1 MKQLVIDS
9 SYESLS
15 AIDFDYVKSCGVDGV
30 IFHAGMGCSED
41 QKDPYFL
48 DAYNRA
54 REAGLYTGAYWM
66 NYFRSNE
73 DAIDEANAFNE
84 VISGMTMELGV
95 YADYEEDTLRY
106 LTDGGYS
113 MNDMTSRIIAFMNR
127 LIELGWKKVGWY
139 TNTNCAIY
147 SPYGVEPLDL
157 ERLKQY
163 PMWHAYYD
171 GTDDDE
177 QEFRGVTVIG
187 EQWANNLNKPAHLAD
202 IGNIDVSTFH
212 FFDLD
217 GNTVDDG
224 TWSYE
229 TSEKVVAAMY
239 EGLLGREYNSAEKEN
254 DSLVRTLM
262 CEWTRIQAFDDLRA
276 SDEYNN
282 NHPDPVKLQL
292 IKDCYMVMRGSE
304 PGADEINLWI
314 QHDEDTIK
322 HGILYSDE
330 FNNKYGV

>member
-15 AIDFDYVKSCGVDGV
+15 AIDFDYVKRCGVDGV

-41 QKDPYFL
+41 QRDPYFL

-54 REAGLYTGAYWM
+54 RAAGLYTGAYWM

-73 DAIDEANAFNE
+73 DAEKEAEAFDE
-84 VISGMTMELGV
+84 VIGGMAMELGV

-157 ERLKQY
+157 EKLKPY
-163 PMWHAYYD
+163 PMWHACYD

-212 FFDLD
+212 FDDLD
-217 GNTVDDG
+217 GRTVDNGNNG
-224 TWSYE
+224 TWTHEQAERVISG
-229 TSEKVVAAMY
+229 MY
-239 EGLLGREYNSAEKEN
+239 EGLLLRGYNSGEN
-254 DSLVRTLM
+254 ESLVNTLAT
-262 CEWTRIQAFDDLRA
+262 EWTRIQALDDLRN
-276 SDEYNN
+276 SDEYR
-282 NHPDPVKLQL
+282 KKRL
-292 IKDCYMVMRGSE
+292 IIDCYMVMRGSA
-304 PGADEINLWI
+304 PSDEELNDWM
-314 QHDEDTIK
+314 QQDEDTIK
-322 HGILYSDE
+322 HGILYSEE

>member
-1 MKQLVIDS
+1 MKQLIIDS

-15 AIDFDYVKSCGVDGV
+15 AIDFGYVKSCGVDGV
-30 IFHAGMGCSED
+30 IFHAGMGCSAD
-41 QKDPYFL
+41 QKDPYFE

-73 DAIDEANAFNE
+73 DAEKEAEAFNE

-157 ERLKQY
+157 ERLKPY
-163 PMWHAYYD
+163 PMWHACYD

-187 EQWANNLNKPAHLAD
+187 EQWANNLDKPAHLAD

-212 FFDLD
+212 FDDLD
-217 GNTVDDG
+217 GRTVDNGNNG
-224 TWSYE
+224 TWTHE
-229 TSEKVVAAMY
+229 QSEKVISGMY
-239 EGLLGREYNSAEKEN
+239 EGLLLRGYSSGEN
-254 DSLVRTLM
+254 EALVNTLAT
-262 CEWTRIQAFDDLRA
+262 EWTRVQAFDDLRS
-276 SDEYNN
+276 SDEYR
-282 NHPDPVKLQL
+282 KKRL
-292 IKDCYMVMRGSE
+292 IIDCYMVMRGSA
-304 PGADEINLWI
+304 PSDEELNDWM
-314 QHDEDTIK
+314 QVESEEDIK
-322 HGILYSDE
+322 NGILYSDE
-330 FNNKYGV
+330 FNNKFGV

>member
-9 SYESLS
+9 SYESLK

-30 IFHAGMGCSED
+30 IFHAGMGCSAD
-41 QKDPYFL
+41 QKDPYFEG
-48 DAYNRA
+48 AYNRA

-73 DAIDEANAFNE
+73 DAEKEAEAFNE

-113 MNDMTSRIIAFMNR
+113 MDDMASRIIAFMNR

-157 ERLKQY
+157 EKLKPY
-163 PMWHAYYD
+163 PMWHACYD

-212 FFDLD
+212 FDDLD
-217 GNTVDDG
+217 GRTVDNG
-224 TWSYE
+224 TW
-229 TSEKVVAAMY
+229 TRKQAVDVINAMY
-239 EGLLGREYNSAEKEN
+239 NGLFGRGYTQGEN
-254 DSLVRTLM
+254 EALENLLM
-262 CEWTRIQAFDDLRA
+262 HEWTRIQVLDDLRA
-276 SDEYNN
+276 SEEYNN

-304 PGADEINLWI
+304 PGADEINFWM
-314 QHDEDTIK
+314 QQDEDTIK
-322 HGILYSDE
+322 HGILYSEE

>member
-15 AIDFDYVKSCGVDGV
+15 AIDFGYVKSCGVDGV
-30 IFHAGMGCSED
+30 IFHAGMGCSAD
-41 QKDPYFL
+41 QKDPYFE

-66 NYFRSNE
+66 NYYRSNE
-73 DAIDEANAFNE
+73 DAEKEAEAFNE

-106 LTDGGYS
+106 LKDGDYS
-113 MNDMTSRIIAFMNR
+113 MNDMTSRIIAFMDK
-127 LIELGWKKVGWY
+127 LIELGWNRVGWY

-157 ERLKQY
+157 ERLKPY
-163 PMWHAYYD
+163 PMWHACYD

-212 FFDLD
+212 FDDLD
-217 GNTVDDG
+217 GRTVDNGNNG
-224 TWSYE
+224 TWTHE
-229 TSEKVVAAMY
+229 QAERVVSAMY
-239 EGLLGREYNSAEKEN
+239 DGLLLRGYTSGEN
-254 DSLVRTLM
+254 EALVNTLAT
-262 CEWTRIQAFDDLRA
+262 EWTRIQAFDDLRN
-276 SDEYNN
+276 SDEYR
-282 NHPDPVKLQL
+282 KKRL
-292 IKDCYMVMRGSE
+292 IIDCYMVMRGSA
-304 PGADEINLWI
+304 PSDEELNDWMK
-314 QHDEDTIK
+314 QDEDAIK

-330 FNNKYGV
+330 FNNKFGV

>member
-1 MKQLVIDS
+1 MKQLIIDS

-15 AIDFDYVKSCGVDGV
+15 AIDFDYVKSCGIDGV
-30 IFHAGMGCSED
+30 IFHAGMGCSAD
-41 QKDPYFL
+41 QKDPYFE

-73 DAIDEANAFNE
+73 DAEKEAEAFNE

-157 ERLKQY
+157 ERLKPY
-163 PMWHAYYD
+163 PMWHACYD

-187 EQWANNLNKPAHLAD
+187 EQWANNLDKPAHLAD

-212 FFDLD
+212 FDDLD
-217 GNTVDDG
+217 GRTVDNGNNG
-224 TWSYE
+224 TWTHE
-229 TSEKVVAAMY
+229 QSEKVISGMY
-239 EGLLGREYNSAEKEN
+239 EGLLLRGYSSGEN
-254 DSLVRTLM
+254 EALVNTLAT
-262 CEWTRIQAFDDLRA
+262 EWTRVQAFDDLRS
-276 SDEYNN
+276 SDEYR
-282 NHPDPVKLQL
+282 KKRL
-292 IKDCYMVMRGSE
+292 IIDCYMVMRGSA
-304 PGADEINLWI
+304 PSDEELNDWM
-314 QHDEDTIK
+314 QVESEDDIK

-330 FNNKYGV
+330 FNNKFGV